1 MSAKIEAL
9 EGGWR
14 RLPLAGEP
22 VEWLSFDGTGKR
34 PWVTLKLRD
43 YSSLSLP
50 YRGEIKLQ
58 IESAVD
64 VSINP
69 IDDASIETTFTP
81 REGELLTVQH
91 VDVMFYGDEEAAH
104 MSSWLGAILAKE
116 RAGSFGHLVIGVR
129 VALAG
134 A

>member
-9 EGGWR
+9 DEGWY

-22 VEWLSFDGTGKR
+22 VERLSFDGTGKR

-43 YSSLSLP
+43 YPSLSLP

-58 IESAVD
+58 IERAVD

-69 IDDASIETTFTP
+69 IDDVSIKTTVTP
-81 REGELLTVQH
+81 REGELLKVKH
-91 VDVMFYGDEEAAH
+91 LDVRFYGDEEAEH
-104 MSSWLGAILAKE
+104 MSPWLGAILAGE
-116 RAGSFGHLVIGVR
+116 HAGSFGYLVIGVR

>member
-9 EGGWR
+9 DEGWY

-22 VEWLSFDGTGKR
+22 VERLSFDGTGKR

-43 YSSLSLP
+43 YPSLSLP

-58 IESAVD
+58 IERAVD

-69 IDDASIETTFTP
+69 IDDVSIETTITP
-81 REGELLTVQH
+81 REGELTVQH
-91 VDVMFYGDEEAAH
+91 FDVMFYGDEEVEH

-116 RAGSFGHLVIGVR
+116 RAGSFGYLVIGVR
-129 VALAG
+129 VALEG